1 VFAFNQKEDS
11 MLDNP
16 MLVQMVAEEIGRERQ
31 AAWLKEASID
41 HALKATQASS
51 LRFWERFLMFVGD
64 LMISA
69 GCKLRQHVSPPV
81 VSDAHPSG
89 C

>member
-1 VFAFNQKEDS
+1 

-41 HALKATQASS
+41 RALKATQASS

>member
-1 VFAFNQKEDS
+1 

-41 HALKATQASS
+41 RALKATQASN